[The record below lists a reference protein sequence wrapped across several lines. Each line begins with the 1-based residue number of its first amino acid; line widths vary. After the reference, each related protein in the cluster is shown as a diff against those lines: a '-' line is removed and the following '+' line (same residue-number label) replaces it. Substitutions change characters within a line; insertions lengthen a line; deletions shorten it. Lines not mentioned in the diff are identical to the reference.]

1 MELFVGIDVSKAFNV
16 GCGLLSNRE
25 VVLKKYHFANSL
37 DGAEALREN
46 LLSLVEK
53 FPVDAVKLGV
63 ESTSFYHYHL
73 AHYMVSL
80 QERFPVPITVYC
92 FNPSLIK
99 AFKKTYP
106 KRGKNDAYDAYVI
119 AERVRHGSQLPHP
132 FEVNDMYQPLQRLT
146 RYRFHVVGSL
156 IREKSYF
163 LNMLFLKFNTFETTD
178 LSNVFGQTS
187 LAVLSEF
194 HSPDEIVNT
203 PLADLAAFLR
213 EKSRNK
219 LEAPDDLAEQIQK
232 VARNAYRLSP
242 NMNDSLQ
249 CVLRMSMLNIQ
260 MLEKHIAQTD
270 KIIAKSMQG
279 IQTPLPSIPGFGPVI
294 TAGLVA
300 EIGSVERFSDQA
312 KLAKYAG
319 LTWNEHQSGD
329 FVGDETPL
337 NRSGNAYLRYYFVQG
352 AEQVR
357 KRIPEYAQYYQKKHQ
372 EATTHA
378 HRRALVLTARKLVR
392 LVYTLMQTNQLYRPS

>member
-1 MELFVGIDVSKAFNV
+1 MELFVGVDVSKKSHV
-16 GCGLLSNRE
+16 GCGILSNRE
-25 VVLKKYHFANSL
+25 VVLRKYQFANSVA
-37 DGAEALREN
+37 GVEAFRES
-46 LLSLVEK
+46 LLPLVEK
-53 FPVDAVKLGV
+53 FQVESVKLGV

-80 QERFPVPITVYC
+80 QDQFPVPITVYC
-92 FNPSLIK
+92 FNPSWIK

-106 KRGKNDAYDAYVI
+106 KRGKNDVYDAYVI

-146 RYRFHVVGSL
+146 RYRFHMVGSL

-163 LNMLFLKFNTFETTD
+163 LSMLFLKFNTFENTD
-178 LSNVFGQTS
+178 LSDVFGQTS

-194 HSPDEIVNT
+194 HTPDEIVDM
-203 PLADLAAFLR
+203 PLEDLALFLR
-213 EKSRNK
+213 QQSRNR
-219 LEAPDDLAEQIQK
+219 LESPDDIAEQIHK
-232 VARNAYRLSP
+232 VARNAFRLSP

-260 MLEKHIAQTD
+260 MFEKHIAQID
-270 KIIAKSMQG
+270 KSIAKSMQG
-279 IQTPLPSIPGFGPVI
+279 IQTPLHSIPGFGPVI

-319 LTWNEHQSGD
+319 LTWNENQSGD
-329 FVGDETPL
+329 FVGEETPL
-337 NRSGNAYLRYYFVQG
+337 NRSGNAYLRYYLVQG
-352 AEQVR
+352 SDQIR
-357 KRIPEYAQYYQKKHQ
+357 KRVPEYGQFYDKKYR
-372 EATTHA
+372 EAAKHA